1 MAPPA
6 IPSVER
12 TVDISNAASAK
23 DAFDIPRPTAPANAA
38 YRSLLIVKSGPHF
51 GDKFKLDSYANGIC
65 AIGRSDVADNQIVIR
80 DDLKVSRV
88 QHAIV
93 SREASGRYLIRD
105 NNSANK
111 VYVNDECID
120 SAPVP
125 LKNGDRIR
133 IGLTEFEFAVEP
145 DV

>member
-1 MAPPA
+1 VAAPP

-12 TVDISNAASAK
+12 TVDISSATSGYA
-23 DAFDIPRPTAPANAA
+23 AFDIPKPVAPVNVR
-38 YRSLLIVKSGPHF
+38 YRSLLIVRSGSRMGEQF
-51 GDKFKLDSYANGIC
+51 SLDNFAGGVC
-65 AIGRSDVADNQIVIR
+65 AIGRSDVPENQVVIK

-93 SREASGRYLIRD
+93 SREVSGKYSIRD

-111 VYVNDECID
+111 VYVNENCID

-125 LKNGDRIR
+125 LSNGDRIR

-145 DV
+145 IV